1 MKNKRR
7 NMILDAI
14 ITNIS
19 IYETM
24 MINESVELA
33 NSFNFNAEE
42 FNDFIDE
49 TRDSYGA
56 FAEVANS
63 IEFSKI
69 INEVQ
74 VNIVNPAAMKLKNM
88 TPVEFS
94 KSVIPSIMKAIEDT
108 FFVVY
113 EGDKLIEVYKVFLVI
128 MEEAI
133 EAALAEMISE
143 ANFARGYET
152 EASVENIY
160 GKLEF
165 LPTGFDDE
173 YIQKV
178 MNHAGYDTFDD
189 FYDLNDFVYNMR
201 DYHNYYDTK
210 FSFNSRRPR
219 EAHGSGLPSVN
230 DRLRHCFN
238 HKNTLITALEP
249 VKSIFVMYDWSD
261 AIEDIVNQ
269 WKIEKRQN

>member
-1 MKNKRR
+1 MKNKKR

-14 ITNIS
+14 ITNLS

-24 MINESVELA
+24 MINESVELV
-33 NSFNFNAEE
+33 NSFNFNEQE
-42 FNDFIDE
+42 FNEFIE
-49 TRDSYGA
+49 NNRDSYGA
-56 FAEVANS
+56 FIEVAKS
-63 IEFSKI
+63 IEFRDI
-69 INEVQ
+69 IIEAQND
-74 VNIVNPAAMKLKNM
+74 IINPAAIRLNNM
-88 TPVEFS
+88 TPIEFA
-94 KSVIPSIMKAIEDT
+94 KSVSPSVMKDIEDT

-113 EGDKLIEVYKVFLVI
+113 EGDVLIEVYKVFLVI

-160 GKLEF
+160 GNLEF

-210 FSFNSRRPR
+210 FSFNSSRPR
-219 EAHGSGLPSVN
+219 EEHGSGLPSVN

-249 VKSIFVMYDWSD
+249 VKGIFVNDTWSE
-261 AIEDIVNQ
+261 AIEDIVN
-269 WKIEKRQN
+269 